1 MQVDARL
8 RDTPEVLPWIP
19 PGQAIEETTNKFA
32 HKKGSIA
39 SKINAEVLAKK
50 KQGSS
55 PERRRRKKGS
65 TFSHVSKA
73 SSDSGVGSD
82 HELSQSSRANL
93 RGKILR
99 VFEEE
104 EKGHH
109 RDEGDNTRRDQ
120 RRRKKASPDDDTD
133 TDSNDDEEED
143 RRKRAKR
150 SEEFR
155 TKMSEYLARGG
166 KFGRLADARTPELE
180 LDDRNDIE
188 FFDDGEDVGRKQSYE
203 RGSVSNRSSFRTP
216 RDGPQH
222 LGLSPRNHLSLNE
235 SFSSRLESI
244 PEAWLVFPG
253 EVVSSATSLLS
264 NNSPL
269 VQDRGGK
276 RSVEETSRHL
286 GPTQSRLSRAIP
298 VSLRQGIGSRLQV
311 NQLFTWKH

>member
-1 MQVDARL
+1 
-8 RDTPEVLPWIP
+8 
-19 PGQAIEETTNKFA
+19 
-32 HKKGSIA
+32 
-39 SKINAEVLAKK
+39 
-50 KQGSS
+50 
-55 PERRRRKKGS
+55 
-65 TFSHVSKA
+65 
-73 SSDSGVGSD
+73 
-82 HELSQSSRANL
+82 
-93 RGKILR
+93 
-99 VFEEE
+99 
-104 EKGHH
+104 
-109 RDEGDNTRRDQ
+109 
-120 RRRKKASPDDDTD
+120 
-133 TDSNDDEEED
+133 
-143 RRKRAKR
+143 
-150 SEEFR
+150 
-155 TKMSEYLARGG
+155 MSEYLARGG

-180 LDDRNDIE
+180 LDDRHNIE

-264 NNSPL
+264 NNFPL